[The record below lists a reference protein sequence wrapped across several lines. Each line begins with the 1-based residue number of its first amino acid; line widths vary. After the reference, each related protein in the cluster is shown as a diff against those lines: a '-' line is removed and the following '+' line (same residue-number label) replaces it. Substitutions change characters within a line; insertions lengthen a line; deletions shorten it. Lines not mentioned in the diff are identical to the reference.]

1 MIWGVVVTTGAALGV
16 TGSISTGSTVEG
28 VRVTTAV
35 LVVVLVLVVF
45 PLLPDE
51 YKSFLCAPAVTVTA
65 INAINNTDFFI
76 TVSFCGFFLMQ
87 K

>member
-1 MIWGVVVTTGAALGV
+1 MICGVVVTTGAACSYD
-16 TGSISTGSTVEG
+16 GSVYDG

-35 LVVVLVLVVF
+35 EVCDDDELDDF
-45 PLLPDE
+45 PLFLPEE
-51 YKSFLCAPAVTVTA
+51 YKSFLCAPAVIVTA

-76 TVSFCGFFLMQ
+76 TVSFCGFFPMQ